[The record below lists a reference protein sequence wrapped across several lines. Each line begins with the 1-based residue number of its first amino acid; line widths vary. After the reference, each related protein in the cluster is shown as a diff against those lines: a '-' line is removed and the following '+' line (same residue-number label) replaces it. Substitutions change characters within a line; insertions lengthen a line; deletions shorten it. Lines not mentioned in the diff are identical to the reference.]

1 VSDNWTFVFWAFL
14 AVIFGWSF
22 VTFANDLFLIFIGD
36 TTGAAEE
43 SQGFGRPVV
52 WVVVRSRRIALSGF
66 RKWVYTFMALVF
78 GGAAIAL
85 LIAYALAAG
94 LPAPNRALFAAAVV
108 FDLVWLVRRVVRY
121 RRSVRLRASEG
132 T

>member
-66 RKWVYTFMALVF
+66 RKWAYTFMALVF

-85 LIAYALAAG
+85 LIAYALAAD
-94 LPAPNRALFAAAVV
+94 LPAPNRAFFAAALV
-108 FDLVWLVRRVVRY
+108 FDLVWLVRRVMRY
-121 RRSVRLRASEG
+121 RRPARFRAPEG
-132 T
+132 S